1 MKKNRVLK
9 IVCIVL
15 LSIVIVIG
23 VVFGVYVQ
31 DYYHMS
37 ATAEKALKS
46 TDTVTVKTEN
56 DRTVFEPEKY
66 DTGLVFYPGGKVEYQ
81 AYAPLMQDYAKKGIL
96 CVLVKMPFNL
106 AVFNTNK
113 AEDVIGDYSKVK
125 NWYIGGHSLGGS
137 MAAICASK
145 NSSDFKGIVFLGSY
159 TTENLK
165 NTKLKA
171 VSLYGSEDHVLNR
184 ESYQKYHDNLPKDTI
199 EEILIGGNHSQFGS
213 YGHQEGDG
221 KATIS
226 AQKQREET
234 VDYSMQ
240 MMKTGE

>member
-1 MKKNRVLK
+1 MKKNRILK
-9 IVCIVL
+9 IICITL

-23 VVFGVYVQ
+23 AVFGVYVH
-31 DYYHMS
+31 DYYHMNR
-37 ATAEKALKS
+37 TAEKALKS
-46 TDTVTVKTEN
+46 TDTITVKEEK

-113 AEDVIGDYSKVK
+113 AEHVIDDYTKVK

-137 MAAICASK
+137 MAALCASK
-145 NSSDFKGIVFLGSY
+145 NSDDFKGIIFLGSY
-159 TTENLK
+159 TTKDLK
-165 NTKLKA
+165 NTNLKA
-171 VSLYGSEDHVLNR
+171 VSLYGSEDQVLNR
-184 ESYQKYHDNLPKDTI
+184 ESYQKYHDNLPENTI

-213 YGHQEGDG
+213 YGHQDGDG
-221 KATIS
+221 TATIS
-226 AQKQREET
+226 AEKQREET
-234 VDYSMQ
+234 VDYSMEI
-240 MMKTGE
+240 MGK